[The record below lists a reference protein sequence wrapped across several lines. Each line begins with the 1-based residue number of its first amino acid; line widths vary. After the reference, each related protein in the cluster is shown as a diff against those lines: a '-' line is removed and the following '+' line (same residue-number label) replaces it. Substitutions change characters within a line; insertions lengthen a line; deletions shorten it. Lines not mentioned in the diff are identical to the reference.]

1 MKMKMLGRGLGAV
14 VTVLAVVGIPSMSAY
29 ADVTCYVSCSPPTTQ
44 IGGGNGGTRPP
55 ITKSSGSGSGSGSHT
70 GTGSGS
76 GGSGAQATN
85 TGQATS
91 SSGGSLPFTGADV
104 EELTIGGVGA
114 LVVGGLL
121 VRRGRSRRRAQI

>member
-1 MKMKMLGRGLGAV
+1 MKMKRLGRGLGAV

-55 ITKSSGSGSGSGSHT
+55 ITKSSGSGSGSL
-70 GTGSGS
+70 TGSGS
-76 GGSGAQATN
+76 GSGGTGAQATN

-91 SSGGSLPFTGADV
+91 ASGGTLPFTGADV

-121 VRRGRSRRRAQI
+121 VRRSRSRRRAQV

>member
-1 MKMKMLGRGLGAV
+1 MKMKTLGRGLGAV

-44 IGGGNGGTRPP
+44 IGGGHGGTRPP
-55 ITKSSGSGSGSGSHT
+55 ITKATGSGSRT
-70 GTGSGS
+70 ATGSGS
-76 GGSGAQATN
+76 GAGSGAQATN

-91 SSGGSLPFTGADV
+91 SSGGTLPFTGADV
-104 EELTIGGVGA
+104 EGLTIGGVGA

-121 VRRGRSRRRAQI
+121 VRRSRSRRRAQA